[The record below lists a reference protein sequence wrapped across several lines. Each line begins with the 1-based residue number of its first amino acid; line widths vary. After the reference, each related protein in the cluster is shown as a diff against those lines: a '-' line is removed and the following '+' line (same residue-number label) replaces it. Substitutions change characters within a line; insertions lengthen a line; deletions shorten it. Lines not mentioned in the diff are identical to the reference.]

1 MPPVGMDVP
10 EVLLRGTADAAALCY
25 FAGIATLIAGHSA
38 SAKVAAQSA
47 EHIQGT
53 NHCCMPHLARS
64 LSTVGCMLLVMH
76 TLLAF
81 ELVHHW
87 SHTLAYRDT
96 ARQTQELV
104 GWNWGGGVY
113 VNYTFI
119 LAWTADV
126 GWSWLFPHSYS
137 RRPAA
142 GTLIWHSFALF
153 IILNATVVF
162 GGGFPRLLGLVG
174 CTALAIVAWRAWH
187 GARGE
192 GLGARD

>member
-1 MPPVGMDVP
+1 MPLLGMDMP

-25 FAGIATLIAGHSA
+25 FAGIATLVARHTA
-38 SAKVAAQSA
+38 TAKVAAQSNGLV
-47 EHIQGT
+47 QGASRF
-53 NHCCMPHLARS
+53 CMRRLGRNFFTA
-64 LSTVGCMLLVMH
+64 GCLLLIAH

-87 SHTLAYRDT
+87 SHALAYRDT
-96 ARQTQELV
+96 ARQTQEVV

-113 VNYTFI
+113 VNYAFI

-142 GTLIWHSFALF
+142 VTLAWHSFALF
-153 IILNATVVF
+153 IILNATVIF
-162 GGGFPRLLGLVG
+162 GSGFSRALGVIGLMLV
-174 CTALAIVAWRAWH
+174 AVAAWRAR
-187 GARGE
+187 RGE
-192 GLGARD
+192 E